1 MLPLLLLQ
9 ISLIVVFIHAVYH
22 AVLNVQSGLKTFA
35 DWIEFLYQLAIA
47 VAAFWF
53 YYAYTF

>member
-1 MLPLLLLQ
+1 MPLLLLQ
-9 ISLIVVFIHAVYH
+9 LSLIVIFIHAVYH
-22 AVLNVQSGLKTFA
+22 AVLDVQNGLKTFS

-47 VAAFWF
+47 VAAAWF